1 MLMKRLSRFLL
12 LFCVGGGAYNLIEL
26 CWRGYTHW
34 SMFVVGGGC
43 FHLIGRI
50 GNALRGRSRWLIGG
64 ACAAAVTA
72 VEYLSGCILNLYLK
86 LDVWDYSRLFGNLH
100 GQVCL
105 LYSALWGFLSFPAAR
120 LYAFLDGQISLRGHR
135 SQRGE
140 RASQISL
147 PNSTNR

>member
-1 MLMKRLSRFLL
+1 MKRSLRFFL
-12 LFCVGGGAYNLIEL
+12 LFCIGGGAYNLIEL
-26 CWRGYTHW
+26 LWRGHTHW

-43 FHLIGRI
+43 FHLIGRT
-50 GNALRGRSRWLIGG
+50 GNALRGHSRWLIGG

-72 VEYLSGCILNLYLK
+72 VEYLSGCVLNLHFK
-86 LDVWDYSRLFGNLH
+86 LGVWDYSHLFGNLH

-105 LYSALWGFLSFPAAR
+105 LYSALWGFLSFPAVR
-120 LYAFLDGQISLRGHR
+120 LYRFLDRQISERGHR